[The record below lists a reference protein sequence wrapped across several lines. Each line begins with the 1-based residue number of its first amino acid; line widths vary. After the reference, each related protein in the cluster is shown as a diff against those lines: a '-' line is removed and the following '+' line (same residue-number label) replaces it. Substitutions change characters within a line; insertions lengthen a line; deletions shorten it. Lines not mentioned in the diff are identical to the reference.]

1 MPDDGGDAGAA
12 GVVHIVAPF
21 GRDAASID
29 AVLVAAGLST
39 RMSANLAALGE
50 VIDGHAG
57 LVVMTEEALAGSPEA
72 LHGALAAQPSWSD
85 LPFILLR
92 SPRSARSPRRSPF
105 DGLLPRSMN
114 VVELD
119 RPLGSVS
126 LLSAVQ
132 GALRARGKQWM
143 VRDQMDA
150 LAQSRVALQ
159 RSESDLRL
167 VADAM
172 PVLIAFIDR
181 SFHYRFANKAY
192 EAWFDLP
199 VGQVIGR
206 HVREVVGETV
216 WQARRATMDRALAGR
231 EVVFEADWPRPD
243 GRRRDSEV
251 RYSPR
256 FGATGVVDGFHVFVT
271 DITAAKVALETSRRH
286 AQELEAMVAER
297 TRELEAQMAAREAS
311 EAALRQSQKMEAIGQ
326 LTGGIAHDFNNML
339 TGILSALDIV
349 RMRLEMGRVDDLER
363 FLDTATA
370 SSQRAASLTQRLLAF
385 SRRQSLDSRPV
396 ELNALVGA
404 IQHLLRSTLGE
415 TVHVQTR
422 LAADPLHAVLDTN
435 QFESALLN
443 LAINARDAMPD
454 GGQLELSTST
464 VDVVEGES
472 ATVPAGRYAVV
483 SVADTGTGMPP
494 EVVERA
500 FEPFF
505 TTKPIGKGTG
515 LGMSMVYGFMQQSGG
530 HIGIDSVTGRGTTIS
545 LYIPLAEPAEA
556 AAEATNGSGVSLG
569 DGQQI
574 LVVEDDPQVRMLVT
588 VVLEDL
594 GYQVEVVGDADAA
607 IPILASP
614 RSIDLLVTDV
624 GLPGLNGRQLAEI
637 ARQSRPALP
646 VLFMT
651 GYAEKAQERSA
662 FLEDGMAMIAKPFL
676 LDAFSAAVRQ
686 SMAGAQVSSET
697 L

>member
-1 MPDDGGDAGAA
+1 MPDDGGGV
-12 GVVHIVAPF
+12 GVVYIVAPF
-21 GRDAASID
+21 GRDADSIA
-29 AVLVAAGLST
+29 AVLHSAGLGT
-39 RMSANLAALGE
+39 RIEPSLAALGDALDE
-50 VIDGHAG
+50 RAG
-57 LVVMTEEALAGSPEA
+57 LVLLTEEAVAGGTEHLSEGLAR
-72 LHGALAAQPSWSD
+72 QPAWSD

-92 SPRSARSPRRSPF
+92 SPRAHRRSPA
-105 DGLLPRSMN
+105 DGLLPRSFN

-119 RPLGSVS
+119 RPLGSIS

-132 GALRARGKQWM
+132 GALRARQKQYV
-143 VRDQMDA
+143 VRDQMRA
-150 LAQSRVALQ
+150 LADSRVALV
-159 RSESDLRL
+159 RSEAELRL

-172 PVLIAFIDR
+172 PVLIAFVDR
-181 SFHYRFANKAY
+181 SLHYRFANKAY
-192 EAWFDLP
+192 EAWFGLA
-199 VGQVIGR
+199 VGQVIGK
-206 HVREVVGETV
+206 HVREVFGEQV
-216 WQARRATMDRALAGR
+216 LHDRLPAMQRALAGE
-231 EVVFEADWPRPD
+231 EVQYEVDWPRAD
-243 GRRRDSEV
+243 GVRRDSEV

-256 FGATGVVDGFHVFVT
+256 RAADGSIDGFHVFVT
-271 DITAAKVALETSRRH
+271 DITVARQALETSQRH
-286 AQELEAMVAER
+286 AHELEAMVAER

-385 SRRQSLDSRPV
+385 SRRQSLDARPV

-404 IQHLLRSTLGE
+404 IEHLLRSTLGE
-415 TVHVQTR
+415 TIVVRTH
-422 LAADPLHAVLDTN
+422 LAEAPLHAVLDTN

-443 LAINARDAMPD
+443 LAINARDAMPN
-454 GGQLELSTST
+454 GGQLELRTGA
-464 VDVVEGES
+464 VRLAEGEV
-472 ATVPAGRYAVV
+472 ATVPGGRYTVV
-483 SVADTGTGMPP
+483 AVADTGTGMPP
-494 EVVERA
+494 EVIERA

-530 HIGIDSVTGRGTTIS
+530 HIGIDSQPGQGTTVS
-545 LYIPLAEPAEA
+545 LYMPWVEA
-556 AAEATNGSGVSLG
+556 ADTPAPAPDTTEVSLG
-569 DGQQI
+569 DGQSI
-574 LVVEDDPQVRMLVT
+574 LVVEDDEQVRMLVT

-594 GYQVEVVGDADAA
+594 GYQVEVVGDANGA
-607 IPILASP
+607 IPILQSA
-614 RSIDLLVTDV
+614 RGIDLLITDV

-637 ARQSRPALP
+637 ARQSRPQLP

-651 GYAEKAQERSA
+651 GYAEKAQERAA
-662 FLEDGMAMIAKPFL
+662 FLEEGMAMIAKPFL

-686 SMAGAQVSSET
+686 SMAQAQVQVSST
-697 L
+697 A